1 MRVLAGC
8 GLDESW
14 RWWAGVGRG
23 WCGAG
28 AVNVAGP
35 GLEIVI
41 HYLLTTTCQA
51 GQSPPFI

>member
-41 HYLLTTTCQA
+41 HYLLTTTCRA